1 MKLNIIE
8 FIFALIFTAK
18 IIKIGTIPQS
28 FLTLIL
34 YFLVYV
40 FISVVVKYLTS
51 KEMQEDIAAKIYISK
66 NKKAIAEA
74 EKEAKKIIKDES

>member
-1 MKLNIIE
+1 MKLNFIE
-8 FIFALIFTAK
+8 LIFALIFTAK
-18 IIKIGTIPQS
+18 IIKIGSVPQS

-34 YFLVYV
+34 YFLLYF